1 MEYEQD
7 TDIDD
12 ELTSLNMFI
21 SLVNVLYVA
30 NSYFVES
37 IFAKY
42 KKWCTL
48 VITDFVKFFW
58 APLLI
63 SRILQAANPAARKAQ
78 KQIITKYDIIH
89 STFVIDI
96 KYVHLYSELM
106 CQNYIRIKPDFITLF
121 QILFCF
127 SQKIVKNADEPFWFS
142 REDIW
147 SHYEGIVWHSCFQGK
162 IYDHTMKG

>member
-42 KKWCTL
+42 KK
-48 VITDFVKFFW
+48 
-58 APLLI
+58 
-63 SRILQAANPAARKAQ
+63 
-78 KQIITKYDIIH
+78 
-89 STFVIDI
+89 
-96 KYVHLYSELM
+96 
-106 CQNYIRIKPDFITLF
+106 
-121 QILFCF
+121 
-127 SQKIVKNADEPFWFS
+127 
-142 REDIW
+142 
-147 SHYEGIVWHSCFQGK
+147 
-162 IYDHTMKG
+162 